1 MVSRS
6 SIFRQSQK
14 QNVKPEK
21 QEKGVKRVK
30 RVGDKPYTGMKNKE
44 KGEER

>member
-21 QEKGVKRVK
+21 QEKGVKRV
-30 RVGDKPYTGMKNKE
+30 GDKPYTGMKNKE